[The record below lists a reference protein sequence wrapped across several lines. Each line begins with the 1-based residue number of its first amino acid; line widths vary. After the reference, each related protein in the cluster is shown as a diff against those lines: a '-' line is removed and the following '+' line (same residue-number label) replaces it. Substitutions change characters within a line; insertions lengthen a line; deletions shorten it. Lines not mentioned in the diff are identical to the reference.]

1 MEIRQL
7 IQVGLWTKLLGI
19 YYKKTVIQMN
29 LPFAISA
36 MTNIRNL
43 FSQAIQGIPFT
54 GKTKKKRRRIRHLMN
69 KRNERLLNILPIL
82 NELQLSKDSVVCMP
96 KAFYGNTNTR

>member
-19 YYKKTVIQMN
+19 YYKRNSYTDEADFLGI
-29 LPFAISA
+29 LPISA

-43 FSQAIQGIPFT
+43 FSQAIRRYPFT
-54 GKTKKKRRRIRHLMN
+54 AKQKTWRK
-69 KRNERLLNILPIL
+69 E
-82 NELQLSKDSVVCMP
+82 
-96 KAFYGNTNTR
+96 